1 MRGRH
6 DTVSRAQIYR
16 TFGRCHAPSAHLKP
30 LLTFA
35 AGLPTLVLSTPA
47 PSHPATYSPSNGV
60 NAVSSR
66 LRWQGPFRL
75 FTGFPKTTKS
85 II

>member
-1 MRGRH
+1 MTPSPAHRY
-6 DTVSRAQIYR
+6 T
-16 TFGRCHAPSAHLKP
+16 APSAAAALKP

-35 AGLPTLVLSTPA
+35 AGLPTLVHSTPA
-47 PSHPATYSPSNGV
+47 PFHPATYSPSNVV

-66 LRWQGPFRL
+66 LQWHGPFRL